1 MREFCI
7 VLCVSICAAVQ
18 LSFAQE
24 LDRILA
30 IVSGHVILA
39 SDVRGF
45 DELGLIEVE
54 AEGEQEHD
62 SQILTKLIE
71 RRLAL
76 DEISRFFVGTP
87 TNDRVNQALTRVRS
101 RFSNEVEFLSALA
114 AVGLDTADL
123 REIIYDDL
131 RLEAYL
137 NERFGLME
145 EISESELRAYYE
157 ANRERFVEDQSGF
170 ESIKDK
176 VRAVVWEESRGKP
189 IQEWLSG
196 LIRRGTVTLLDP

>member
-1 MREFCI
+1 VREFCLA
-7 VLCVSICAAVQ
+7 LCISTGAAVQ

-45 DELGLIEVE
+45 GELGLIEVQV
-54 AEGEQEHD
+54 EGEQPHD
-62 SQILTKLIE
+62 SQIVTELIG

-87 TNDRVNQALTRVRS
+87 TNDRVDQALTTVRS
-101 RFSNEVEFLSALA
+101 RFNNETDFSSVLA
-114 AVGLDTADL
+114 TVGLDITDL
-123 REIIYDDL
+123 REIIYDNL

-137 NERFGLME
+137 NERFGSME
-145 EISESELRAYYE
+145 EISESEVRAYYE
-157 ANRERFVEDQSGF
+157 ANRERFVEGQSGF
-170 ESIKDK
+170 ESMKDK
-176 VRAVVWEESRGKP
+176 VRAVFWEESRAEL

-196 LIRRGTVTLLDP
+196 LIRRGTVTRLDP

>member
-1 MREFCI
+1 MREFCLA
-7 VLCVSICAAVQ
+7 LCISTGAAVQ

-45 DELGLIEVE
+45 GELGLIEVQ
-54 AEGEQEHD
+54 AEGEQPHD
-62 SQILTKLIE
+62 SQIVTELIG

-87 TNDRVNQALTRVRS
+87 TNDRVDQALTTVRS
-101 RFSNEVEFLSALA
+101 RFNNETDFSSVLA
-114 AVGLDTADL
+114 TVGLDITDL
-123 REIIYDDL
+123 REIIYDNL

-137 NERFGLME
+137 NERFGSME
-145 EISESELRAYYE
+145 EISESEVRAYYE
-157 ANRERFVEDQSGF
+157 ANRERFVEGQSGF
-170 ESIKDK
+170 ESMKDK
-176 VRAVVWEESRGKP
+176 VRAVFWEESRAEL

-196 LIRRGTVTLLDP
+196 LIRRGTVTRLDP